1 MEEEKAGGRERE
13 RQLLADHSTL
23 STTGGNSL
31 RSLKDKDR
39 LTKEFNA
46 VYESSLRFNW

>member
-1 MEEEKAGGRERE
+1 MEEEKAGGREAERQ

-39 LTKEFNA
+39 LTKEF
-46 VYESSLRFNW
+46 